1 VGHCNCSPICNNIYD
16 VNGVSAEI
24 EPIAEEN
31 QEWVVNSSIVLIS
44 AVFASLAIGVLVAYG
59 ICMAMFGIFRIH
71 ARQVAAE
78 KSAQNV
84 VARVV
89 EG

>member
-1 VGHCNCSPICNNIYD
+1 MYTVEIVVTGLMKAG
-16 VNGVSAEI
+16 NGKR
-24 EPIAEEN
+24 

-44 AVFASLAIGVLVAYG
+44 AVFASLAAGVLLAYG

-71 ARQVAAE
+71 ARQVAE
-78 KSAQNV
+78 KSAQSV
-84 VARVV
+84 VAQVV

>member
-1 VGHCNCSPICNNIYD
+1 M
-16 VNGVSAEI
+16 
-24 EPIAEEN
+24 
-31 QEWVVNSSIVLIS
+31 VVNSSIVLIS
-44 AVFASLAIGVLVAYG
+44 AVFASLAAGVLVAYG

-78 KSAQNV
+78 RSAQSV
-84 VARVV
+84 VAQTV

>member
-1 VGHCNCSPICNNIYD
+1 M
-16 VNGVSAEI
+16 
-24 EPIAEEN
+24 
-31 QEWVVNSSIVLIS
+31 NSSIVLIS

-78 KSAQNV
+78 KSAQSV

>member
-1 VGHCNCSPICNNIYD
+1 M
-16 VNGVSAEI
+16 
-24 EPIAEEN
+24 
-31 QEWVVNSSIVLIS
+31 NSSIVLIS
-44 AVFASLAIGVLVAYG
+44 AVFASLAAGVLLAYG

-78 KSAQNV
+78 RSAQRV
-84 VARVV
+84 VAQVV

>member
-1 VGHCNCSPICNNIYD
+1 MYTVEIVVTGLMKAG
-16 VNGVSAEI
+16 NGKR
-24 EPIAEEN
+24 

-44 AVFASLAIGVLVAYG
+44 AVFASLAAGVLLAYG

-71 ARQVAAE
+71 ARQVAE
-78 KSAQNV
+78 KSAQSV